1 MSTAASSTERPSNP
15 LALLLQLRWTLL
27 LRNYSRSRKNLFGL
41 AFTALFFGPISV
53 FLAVLVYEFGH
64 DSAQVA
70 LLVSRAA
77 LAIIYGLWIAAPL
90 LGFPLNE
97 SNDPSRLFVYPVTLR
112 TILIAGVLGSV
123 IEPATLLAVPVCVAV
138 AQLFCHSLLSVVI
151 AFLAVGLF
159 MLHTLAVAQL
169 LLLSLIGLLRSRQF
183 RDVTIVLLPLCA
195 VGAYIGQQALTRG
208 LVGGGAVGTISHLE
222 IWRVADWLPPGWAVH
237 ACIDAAGGR
246 LASALALLLA
256 LAAAVII
263 PFPLASAALSRL
275 YSGERGS
282 APAVARSQNS
292 QLTRVSNART
302 SPRAAS
308 AEFAGSDIAAL
319 GTKERIYLVREPQ
332 YKALAVNALYT
343 MAVVLFGFGV
353 GFGRHSAPTDD
364 FLRQAHGT
372 YRAMGTSFHILDA
385 ILMVRALLIPSLLL
399 LATTQLVFN
408 IFGGDGSAITVLLT
422 FPTPRLRLI
431 LAKNLAYAPVLIALG
446 VVGAAASALLLH
458 AADRLVLE
466 LAWVLA
472 ATLVI
477 VGVGNLVSVRFPTRM
492 IVRGQRFKSGGN
504 VAYGGARGC
513 AYAYLQTACYFG
525 ALAMLIP
532 AAAAFILPPA
542 FGDNKLLWAMVPLAL
557 IYAGII
563 YWIATQW
570 AASLLARREPD
581 LIAALVSDE

>member
-1 MSTAASSTERPSNP
+1 MHSPKQRASNA
-15 LALLLQLRWTLL
+15 LVLLLQLRWTLL
-27 LRNYSRSRKNLFGL
+27 LRTYSRSHKNLFGL
-41 AFTALFFGPISV
+41 AITALVFGPISV
-53 FLAVLVYEFGH
+53 FLAVLAYEFGH
-64 DSAQVA
+64 DSAQAA
-70 LLVSRAA
+70 LLISRAA
-77 LAIIYGLWIAAPL
+77 LTIIYGLWIAAPL

-97 SNDPSRLFVYPVTLR
+97 SNDPSRLFVYPVPLR
-112 TILIAGVLGSV
+112 TILVAGVLGSV

-138 AQLFCHSLLSVVI
+138 ALLFCHSVFSAVI

-183 RDVTIVLLPLCA
+183 RDITIVLLPLVA
-195 VGAYIGQQALTRG
+195 VGAYVGQQVLASG
-208 LVGGGAVGTISHLE
+208 MIGNAFGTISRLGV
-222 IWRVADWLPPGWAVH
+222 WRAADGLPPGWAVR
-237 ACIDAAGGR
+237 ACIDAAGGH
-246 LASALALLLA
+246 LVSALVLVLA
-256 LAAAVII
+256 LAAVVII
-263 PFPLASAALSRL
+263 PFPLAAAALSRL

-282 APAVARSQNS
+282 MPSAARIPTA
-292 QLTRVSNART
+292 QLRRVPGAQT
-302 SPRAAS
+302 SPTAAS
-308 AEFAGSDIAAL
+308 AKFGGSDIAAL
-319 GTKERIYLVREPQ
+319 GNKERIYLVREPQ

-353 GFGRHSAPTDD
+353 GFGRHSGPANDL
-364 FLRQAHGT
+364 LRQAHGT
-372 YRAMGTSFHILDA
+372 YFAIGISFHLVDA
-385 ILMVRALLIPSLLL
+385 VLVIRALLIPSLLL

-446 VVGAAASALLLH
+446 LIGAAASVIFLH
-458 AADRLVLE
+458 AADMLVIE

-492 IVRGQRFKSGGN
+492 IVRGQRFKSGSN
-504 VAYGGARGC
+504 VAYGGAQGC
-513 AYAYLQTACYFG
+513 AYAYLQTLCYLG

-532 AAAAFILPPA
+532 AAAAFIVPPTI
-542 FGDNKLLWAMVPLAL
+542 GNEMLLWVTIPLAL

-563 YWIATQW
+563 YWTATRW
-570 AASLLARREPD
+570 AASMLVRRETD
-581 LIAALVSDE
+581 MIAALVSDE